1 MKRLG
6 HVLHQSNNRNLIL
19 RSKSGPP
26 PELGAKVYDAKRRP
40 LGIVVDVFGP
50 VKSPYIEVKPLLIN
64 AEGLI
69 GRSVYIRSERERA

>member
-6 HVLHQSNNRNLIL
+6 YVLHQSNNRNLIL
-19 RSKSGPP
+19 RSKSNAP

-50 VKSPYIEVKPLLIN
+50 VKSPYIEVKPLLTD
-64 AEGLI
+64 AGGLV
-69 GRSVYIRSERERA
+69 GRSVYVRVERERA

>member
-6 HVLHQSNNRNLIL
+6 HVLHQSKNRNLIL
-19 RSKSGPP
+19 RSKLSAP

-50 VKSPYIEVKPLLIN
+50 IKSPYIEVKPLLTD
-64 AEGLI
+64 AEKLV
-69 GRSVYIRSERERA
+69 GRSVYLRAERDRA